1 MNKIRSAF
9 GEQEVLGVCMLRFEV
24 EVEIAVDAEVQRV
37 KVPEGIAED
46 ETLRK
51 QRRVLTRTSRLDSP
65 IQVACCALAAGTR
78 DIEQPDSLL
87 RGRQWGRHQPPDTP

>member
-1 MNKIRSAF
+1 MSKIRSAF
-9 GEQEVLGVCMLRFEV
+9 GEREVLRVCVLRFEV

-37 KVPEGIAED
+37 KVPEGIAKD

-65 IQVACCALAAGTR
+65 IQGACCALAAGTR
-78 DIEQPDSLL
+78 DTERPDSLRL
-87 RGRQWGRHQPPDTP
+87 ARQWGRHQPPDRR